1 MNMMAVPFHGNSL
14 YVVNH
19 NGEPYVPM
27 KPVVAGMGLAWQS
40 QLAKLRQ
47 RFASTITEIV
57 MVAEDGKTTQY
68 GVHATSKTC
77 RLATNH

>member
-27 KPVVAGMGLAWQS
+27 KPVVAGWGWPGNHSWL
-40 QLAKLRQ
+40 LRQ

-57 MVAEDGKTTQY
+57 MVAEDGKQRNM
-68 GVHATSKTC
+68 VSMPLRKLC

>member
-27 KPVVAGMGLAWQS
+27 KPVVV
-40 QLAKLRQ
+40 R
-47 RFASTITEIV
+47 
-57 MVAEDGKTTQY
+57 
-68 GVHATSKTC
+68 
-77 RLATNH
+77 